1 MATELVIAQNLR
13 LNPVSSEPRLGRS
26 QELYIGQL
34 LRAVVNFQNANE
46 VSININGQNINAKTS
61 HHFTP
66 GELLEIKVAKTG
78 ESTVLQVIKDPVPL
92 NTLNQA
98 LLHYLPRQL
107 PATQLMPLLSVMQN
121 QENLPEPLRT
131 QAQQLLQ
138 SIVPLN
144 DLPQKFQQALVQSGY
159 FLEASLLNFNK
170 QSNLGNDFKG
180 QCLQLLAAIQKNYP
194 DNSSVITIAGDHS
207 VQKEN
212 LPLPGVLPQPY
223 ARPSPMADLAIDEL
237 LPLVRDHL
245 EHVLARITAGQLTHL
260 LHTNNIPYSVMV
272 DLPVNTSQQADII
285 PLLIK
290 EEPERNAQESNWSIR
305 FAVNLEHLGA
315 IQAKLTLQGDALDV
329 QLNSEIAST
338 LEILQENAAD
348 FSELLKEAGLNLRS
362 WHLRQGLE
370 ENQLDT
376 ANLKLLDIKV

>member
-1 MATELVIAQNLR
+1 MTTELVIAQNLR

-144 DLPQKFQQALVQSGY
+144 ELPQKFQQALVQSGY

-194 DNSSVITIAGDHS
+194 DNSSVITIASDHS

-223 ARPSPMADLAIDEL
+223 PRPAPIADLAIDEL

-260 LHTNNIPYSVMV
+260 LHTKNIPYSVMV
-272 DLPVNTSQQADII
+272 DLPVNTSEQADII

-290 EEPERNAQESNWSIR
+290 EEPEKNAQESNWSIR

-315 IQAKLTLQGDALDV
+315 IQAKLTLQGDALDI
-329 QLNSEIAST
+329 QLNSETAST

>member
-13 LNPVSSEPRLGRS
+13 LNPVSSEPRPGRS

-107 PATQLMPLLSVMQN
+107 PATQLMPLLSLLQN
-121 QENLPEPLRT
+121 QENLPESLRS
-131 QAQQLLQ
+131 QVQQLLQ

-144 DLPQKFQQALVQSGY
+144 ELPQKFQQALVHSGY

-170 QSNLGNDFKG
+170 QSQLGSDFKG
-180 QCLQLLAAIQKNYP
+180 QCLQLLAAIQKDFP
-194 DNSSVITIAGDHS
+194 NSGSVITVASDRS

-223 ARPSPMADLAIDEL
+223 ARPSPIADLAIDEL

-260 LHTNNIPYSVMV
+260 LHTNPFPYSVMV
-272 DLPVNTSQQADII
+272 DLPVNTSEQADII

-290 EEPERNAQESNWSIR
+290 EEPEQNAQESNWSIR

-338 LEILQENAAD
+338 LEILQENAED

-370 ENQLDT
+370 DNQLDT

>member
-144 DLPQKFQQALVQSGY
+144 ELPQKFQQALVQSGY

-194 DNSSVITIAGDHS
+194 DNSSVITIASDHS

-223 ARPSPMADLAIDEL
+223 PRPSPMADLAIDEL

-272 DLPVNTSQQADII
+272 DLPVNTSEQADII

-315 IQAKLTLQGDALDV
+315 IQAKLTLQGDALDI

>member
-13 LNPVSSEPRLGRS
+13 LNPVSSEPRPGRS

-138 SIVPLN
+138 SIIPLN

-194 DNSSVITIAGDHS
+194 DNSSVITIASDHS

-223 ARPSPMADLAIDEL
+223 ARPAPIADLAIDEL

-260 LHTNNIPYSVMV
+260 LHTNNIPYSVMI
-272 DLPVNTSQQADII
+272 DLPVNTSEQADII

-329 QLNSEIAST
+329 QLNSEVAST